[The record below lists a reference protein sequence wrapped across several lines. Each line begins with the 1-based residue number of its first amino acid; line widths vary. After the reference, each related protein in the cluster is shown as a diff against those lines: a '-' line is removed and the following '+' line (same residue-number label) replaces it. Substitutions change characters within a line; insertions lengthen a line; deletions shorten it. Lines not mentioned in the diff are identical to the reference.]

1 MEQLS
6 RSLAQWPRGLLRFLA
21 RLPIGLYRARLGWLL
36 GNRFLMLTHIGRKSG
51 LPRQVVVEVVRYD
64 ITTDTYFI
72 VSGFGEQADWF
83 RNIVKTPDVTVH
95 VSTRRLACTAVRV
108 SQQEAASEFKDYA
121 RRYPTALKALSR
133 VLGYPWDGTEES
145 YQRLAQMLPIIELR
159 SRDIK

>member
-1 MEQLS
+1 MERPS
-6 RSLAQWPRGLLRFLA
+6 RSLAQRPRGLLRCLA

-83 RNIVKTPDVTVH
+83 RNIVKTPDVTVR
-95 VSTRRLACTAVRV
+95 VNTRRLACIAEHV
-108 SQQEAASEFKDYA
+108 SQQEATDELKDYA
-121 RRYPTALKALSR
+121 RRHPAALKTLSR
-133 VLGYPWDGTEES
+133 ALNYPWDGTEES
-145 YQRLAQMLPIIELR
+145 YRKLAQMLPVIKLR
-159 SRDIK
+159 SHDIK